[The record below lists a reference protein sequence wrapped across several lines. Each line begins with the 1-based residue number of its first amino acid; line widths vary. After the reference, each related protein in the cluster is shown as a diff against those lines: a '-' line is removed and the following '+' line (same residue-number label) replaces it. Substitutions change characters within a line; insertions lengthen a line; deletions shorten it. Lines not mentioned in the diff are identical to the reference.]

1 MTEGPPLER
10 LTQRLQACPAAFLR
24 PPRIGDQGEVVVEA
38 IVADVLRRLAG
49 DPLARVSVAP
59 LVRTGRRP
67 KPVGALRLALV
78 TAWLV
83 ADDAF
88 LGAPEVVRRARTL
101 FEEGLE
107 PFAEVVPADDCV
119 TDAGRREELARYVLS
134 ALSLR
139 PQGETDAQ
147 AADRLATLDTV
158 ARLRV
163 VRESQLAEERA
174 RRIREAM
181 ERKAREEAAAK
192 AMRE

>member
-10 LTQRLQACPAAFLR
+10 LTQRLQACPAALLR
-24 PPRIGDQGEVVVEA
+24 PPRVGDDGEIVVEA
-38 IVADVLRRLAG
+38 VLADVLRQLSG
-49 DPLARVSVAP
+49 DPLRRVSVAP
-59 LVRTGRRP
+59 LVRTGRQP
-67 KPVGALRLALV
+67 KPANALRVALV
-78 TAWLV
+78 TAWLL

-88 LGAPEVVRRARTL
+88 AEAPDLARRAEAL
-101 FEEGLE
+101 FADGLG

-134 ALSLR
+134 ALDLR

-163 VRESQLAEERA
+163 VRELQLAEERA

-181 ERKAREEAAAK
+181 ARKAREEAAAK